1 MQRTANIMGTLQSLA
16 ASDPDMKFLA
26 QKAFIAY
33 VKSVY
38 LQRNKDVFD
47 VHALPLTD
55 YAAALGLPGEPKI
68 KFLSKNNAINKATGN
83 EHADAAALAKD
94 ADKVRLEAHKKKN
107 KSFKLQQLKEKIK
120 REKEKRRQLRAEGKS
135 ENLSGQLS
143 SDDDMDED
151 AKKKPSRRTEEGKLE
166 RMLSRKNDGVLSSA
180 RERVRGSEE
189 VDDSDDIL
197 VLKRKIPYTE
207 DEDANEDVLREFYT
221 SQVPK
226 KIRKSGHGKNKKIKF
241 DEEGNPVSAFERLVA
256 EKSEMNTE
264 DTGNLYIED
273 VKTQSELYA
282 EKIRQRLAQESAADK
297 ERNRLRIQEKR
308 LKRKEKM
315 RELKEESLGQGAV
328 VSLGGGGDDSGSRS
342 SNSSSSDSDSSSSS
356 GSSSS
361 SDSDDE

>member
-1 MQRTANIMGTLQSLA
+1 MPIKRTAINMQRTANIMGTLQSLA

-55 YAAALGLPGEPKI
+55 YGGIGLPGEPKI

-207 DEDANEDVLREFYT
+207 NEDANEDVLREFYT

-226 KIRKSGHGKNKKIKF
+226 KIRTSGHGKNKKIKF

-282 EKIRQRLAQESAADK
+282 EKSASAWHRKVQRIKK
-297 ERNRLRIQEKR
+297 EI
-308 LKRKEKM
+308 
-315 RELKEESLGQGAV
+315 A
-328 VSLGGGGDDSGSRS
+328 
-342 SNSSSSDSDSSSSS
+342 
-356 GSSSS
+356 
-361 SDSDDE
+361 

>member
-1 MQRTANIMGTLQSLA
+1 M
-16 ASDPDMKFLA
+16 
-26 QKAFIAY
+26 
-33 VKSVY
+33 
-38 LQRNKDVFD
+38 
-47 VHALPLTD
+47 
-55 YAAALGLPGEPKI
+55 
-68 KFLSKNNAINKATGN
+68 
-83 EHADAAALAKD
+83 
-94 ADKVRLEAHKKKN
+94 
-107 KSFKLQQLKEKIK
+107 
-120 REKEKRRQLRAEGKS
+120 
-135 ENLSGQLS
+135 
-143 SDDDMDED
+143 
-151 AKKKPSRRTEEGKLE
+151 
-166 RMLSRKNDGVLSSA
+166 
-180 RERVRGSEE
+180 
-189 VDDSDDIL
+189 
-197 VLKRKIPYTE
+197 
-207 DEDANEDVLREFYT
+207 LREFYT

-256 EKSEMNTE
+256 EKSDMNTE

-342 SNSSSSDSDSSSSS
+342 SNNSSSDSDSSSSS

-361 SDSDDE
+361 SDSDE